1 MNTIEIP
8 LSKQKILL
16 GIVFSFLF
24 VVLGYY
30 LFATIADQQ
39 NRFDPQLAKA
49 VGILGMIFFA
59 GTGIFGIKML
69 FDQSLGLTISDE
81 GIFENTNAL
90 SIGFINW
97 EDITEIK
104 TIQIKS
110 TQILLIFVKN
120 PQSYLDKAQ
129 GVKKFLMKS
138 NFSMYGTPLS
148 ITTVTIKFKFNELEQ
163 IIMQQFEEYRKNTIS
178 DKVLNEM

>member
-8 LSKQKILL
+8 FSKQKIVF
-16 GIVFSFLF
+16 GIVFSITF

-39 NRFDPQLAKA
+39 NRLDPRLAKA
-49 VGILGMIFFA
+49 VGILGIIFFG
-59 GTGIFGIKML
+59 GTGIFAIKKL
-69 FDQSLGLTISDE
+69 FDKSLGLIISDE

-90 SIGFINW
+90 SIGFISWDN
-97 EDITEIK
+97 ITAIK

-110 TQILLIFVKN
+110 TKILLIFVKN
-120 PQSYLDKAQ
+120 PQLYLDKVS
-129 GVKKFLMKS
+129 GFKKFLMKS

-148 ITTVTIKFKFNELEQ
+148 VTSVTLKIKFNELEQ
-163 IIMQQFEEYRKNTIS
+163 LLNQRFEEFRKNTIS
-178 DKVLNEM
+178 DEVLN